1 MNYNEKHDLNKAN
14 TYLPPEFVPLNA
26 ERFDPQVWGPYYWF
40 FLQTVAH
47 TYPEI
52 PNTVT
57 KRKYYDFIQNLP
69 LFIPNPEIGDKFSS
83 LLDEFPVSPYLDSR
97 DSFIRW
103 VHFMH
108 NKINK
113 QLDKPEIS
121 LFAALDNYRAKYIPK
136 QIKLSERYHLKF
148 EYIVACFTVLC
159 FILIYVCY

>member
-26 ERFDPQVWGPYYWF
+26 ERFDPKVWGPYYWF

-148 EYIVACFTVLC
+148 EYIVAVFTVLC

>member
-26 ERFDPQVWGPYYWF
+26 ERFDPKVWGPHYWF

-113 QLDKPEIS
+113 QLDKSEIS

-136 QIKLSERYHLKF
+136 QIKISERYHLKF
-148 EYIVACFTVLC
+148 EYIVAVFTVLC